1 MAPAT
6 KTKAEPKPAPE
17 PMTFAEIARQRL
29 RERIT
34 KYRSLVT
41 RHANGEQLGTAD
53 MEAAADLMEQIGLP
67 QYTFERDA
75 DAMRRFTLVQAK
87 VQAAAD
93 AAPEHK
99 ARAAELAAEIA
110 VAKKKLAAMQE
121 EHRIAVSKSN
131 KHGTYAHTL
140 NQLASEHPTVIADID
155 TAVRLRAEEL
165 DRRKRGALEVAGA

>member
-1 MAPAT
+1 MAA
-6 KTKAEPKPAPE
+6 KTKPAPE
-17 PMTFAEIARQRL
+17 PMTFAEIAHKRL
-29 RERIT
+29 RERIMQ
-34 KYRSLVT
+34 YRDLVQ
-41 RHANGEQLGTAD
+41 RHANGGTLGMAE

-99 ARAAELAAEIA
+99 ARAAELGEKIDAM
-110 VAKKKLAAMQE
+110 KKQLAAMQE
-121 EHRIAVSKSN
+121 EHRLAVVKAN
-131 KHGTYAHTL
+131 KPGTYAHTL

-155 TAVRLRAEEL
+155 TAVRLRSEEL
-165 DRRKRGALEVAGA
+165 DRRKRGALEVAGT